1 MPYFYPLTEYV
12 RPWKLFSLLCGIA
25 LLIIGARYSGLP
37 DWDVPVSL
45 IMAVFAYFTAPC
57 SMQHAGIFGA
67 AMEAIPTGNIL
78 DVVYRGWHVHHLLEF
93 C

>member
-1 MPYFYPLTEYV
+1 MEAVQLVMWDRPPNHRCPVLRIAGLGRARQPNHGRV
-12 RPWKLFSLLCGIA
+12 RLLH
-25 LLIIGARYSGLP
+25 R
-37 DWDVPVSL
+37 
-45 IMAVFAYFTAPC
+45 T
-57 SMQHAGIFGA
+57 MQHAGIFGA